1 MADRT
6 HRSSGPS
13 QRQLRMGEVVR
24 HALAEIFRDTE
35 IRDDDLTGAFITV
48 SEVRVSPDG
57 RNATAYVMPLGGKNA
72 DIVLPA
78 LNRHAKFLRG
88 ELGHNID
95 LKFTPALDFRIDRS
109 FDESQKIDRALKTP
123 KVAQDLDDDT

>member
-1 MADRT
+1 MADRS
-6 HRSSGPS
+6 HRARGPT

-24 HALAEIFRDTE
+24 HALAEIFRETE

-72 DIVLPA
+72 ETILPA

-95 LKFTPALDFRIDRS
+95 LKFTPALEFRIDRS
-109 FDESQKIDRALKTP
+109 FEESQKIDRALKAP
-123 KVAQDLDDDT
+123 EVARDLED